1 MILKGNIR
9 AGGQELATH
18 LLNDRHEVNPD
29 QHRQAPSIG
38 NEKVEVAEVR
48 GFVAEDLHGAFAE
61 AEAIATGTNSTK
73 PLYSLSINPSQ
84 TMTREQY
91 GQAIDRIERKLGLDN
106 QPRAVVFHVKN
117 GREHCHVVWSRIDHE
132 KMQARHMEF
141 DRQKLREVARELVR
155 DFGHEMPKH
164 LGEDRGT
171 DRHKDKFNEVTL
183 AEQGQ
188 AERSGIKPADRRKAV
203 TEAYEMADSGEA
215 FRHALQE
222 RGYTLAQGDR
232 RGFVVMDSAG
242 EVHSLTR
249 QIEGATAKQI
259 QSKLDLRT
267 LSDVPTV
274 QQAKEL
280 QAVIERQQA
289 DIATQERPDTPDRVE
304 IAQDAL
310 KALTDAQKAEL
321 KAIKGA
327 HGDTLAELRTEQAER
342 IQYTREAIKQAYKPE
357 WAQMFKRQ
365 RAEIK
370 AVKDQTANAGRRLGA
385 LLSGRAGDAFDFE
398 NRGTLAGAFNFIVK
412 GEVDLSKLEKAHKAE
427 KREIGDGQRL
437 AEREEIRE
445 IKREVSA
452 KRRDAQTQHKA
463 DMLAMKTAHNDELTK
478 AVKALETARQITE
491 REGRDLSQGRNEK
504 RKTARGFGFSKQGF
518 NQSGLGFGRDRD
530 REREDQEREREIKPP
545 GRDFTP

>member
-9 AGGQELATH
+9 AGGQDLAAH

-91 GQAIDRIERKLGLDN
+91 GQAIDKIERKLGLDN

-117 GREHCHVVWSRIDHE
+117 GREHCHVVWSRIDTE

-164 LGEDRGT
+164 LAEDRGAE
-171 DRHKDKFNEVTL
+171 RHKDKFNEVSL
-183 AEQGQ
+183 SEQGQ
-188 AERSGIKPADRRKAV
+188 AERSGIKPADRRKDV
-203 TEAYEMADSGEA
+203 SESYELADNVEA

-222 RGYTLAQGDR
+222 RGYTLAQGDK
-232 RGFVVMDSAG
+232 RGFVVVDMAG

-249 QIEGATAKQI
+249 QVEGATAKQI
-259 QSKLDLRT
+259 QSKLDLKAVED
-267 LSDVPTV
+267 LPTV
-274 QQAKEL
+274 QEAKE
-280 QAVIERQQA
+280 QIAIIERQQA
-289 DIATQERPDTPDRVE
+289 EIATQERPDTPDRVE

-327 HGDTLAELRTEQAER
+327 HGDTLADLRTEEAER

-365 RAEIK
+365 RAEVE
-370 AVKDQTANAGRRLGA
+370 AVKAQTATASRRLSA

-445 IKREVSA
+445 IKREVSD

-463 DMLAMKTAHNDELTK
+463 DMLALKTVHNDELTK
-478 AVKALETARQITE
+478 AVKSLETARQITE
-491 REGRDLSQGRNEK
+491 REGRDLSGGKIEAQ
-504 RKTARGFGFSKQGF
+504 KTARGFGFDRQGFAKQGIGF
-518 NQSGLGFGRDRD
+518 GFGRD
-530 REREDQEREREIKPP
+530 QERDDDEREIKPP
-545 GRDFTP
+545 GQDLTPK